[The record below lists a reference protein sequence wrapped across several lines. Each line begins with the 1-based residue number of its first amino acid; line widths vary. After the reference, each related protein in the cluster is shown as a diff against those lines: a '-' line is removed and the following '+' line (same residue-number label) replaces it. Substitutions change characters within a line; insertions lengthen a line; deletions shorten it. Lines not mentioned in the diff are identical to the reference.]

1 MPFKV
6 CATVIKRRTYASHIT
21 RNNRCQRHM
30 TGKSKRVKFNEALT
44 GLSKNQ
50 VSIQISGADPKA

>member
-1 MPFKV
+1 
-6 CATVIKRRTYASHIT
+6 
-21 RNNRCQRHM
+21 M

-50 VSIQISGADPKA
+50 VSIQISGADPKALGESAKRTKRDYLRCRLPDYKVSVMF